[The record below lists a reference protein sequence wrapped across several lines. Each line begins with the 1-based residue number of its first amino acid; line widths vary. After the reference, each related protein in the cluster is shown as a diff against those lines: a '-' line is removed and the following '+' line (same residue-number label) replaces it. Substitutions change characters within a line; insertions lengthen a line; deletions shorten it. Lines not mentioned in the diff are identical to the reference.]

1 MLFFPCTLCPAP
13 GDKVGKRIIAWTSL
27 FSGKRKLVELLS
39 NLLDNLRGRSEDCMK
54 FMIRGDNRAQEVFSM
69 VVQNR
74 EGIAWK
80 ITFVVVFVLGLS
92 LAGCGESL
100 LDPGGGGGEAQAQ
113 VFERGV
119 RTYDIVPNTFQLQ
132 SNTDPAIVVSGE
144 ATTYTLVD
152 DGRVIFTANDVT
164 GERNIVLDPNDI
176 VIERPMAN
184 SVTVV
189 TQRSRLT

>member
-1 MLFFPCTLCPAP
+1 
-13 GDKVGKRIIAWTSL
+13 
-27 FSGKRKLVELLS
+27 
-39 NLLDNLRGRSEDCMK
+39 
-54 FMIRGDNRAQEVFSM
+54 M

-80 ITFVVVFVLGLS
+80 IAFIVVLVLGLS
-92 LAGCGESL
+92 LGGCGNVDLGE
-100 LDPGGGGGEAQAQ
+100 GEAQAQ

-119 RTYDIVPNTFQLQ
+119 RTYDIVPNTFELR
-132 SNTDPAIVVSGE
+132 SNTDPTIVVSGE
-144 ATTYTLVD
+144 ATKYTLVD
-152 DGRVIFTANDVT
+152 DGRVIFTANDTT
-164 GERNIVLDPNDI
+164 GSRNITLDPDDI

>member
-1 MLFFPCTLCPAP
+1 
-13 GDKVGKRIIAWTSL
+13 
-27 FSGKRKLVELLS
+27 
-39 NLLDNLRGRSEDCMK
+39 
-54 FMIRGDNRAQEVFSM
+54 M

-74 EGIAWK
+74 EGITWK
-80 ITFVVVFVLGLS
+80 ITFILVLVLGLS
-92 LAGCGESL
+92 LAGCGESF

-132 SNTDPAIVVSGE
+132 SNTDPSILVSGE
-144 ATTYTLVD
+144 ATRYIMVD

-164 GERNIVLDPNDI
+164 GDRNIVLDRDDI
-176 VIERPMAN
+176 VIERPTAN

-189 TQRSRLT
+189 TQRTRLT

>member
-1 MLFFPCTLCPAP
+1 
-13 GDKVGKRIIAWTSL
+13 
-27 FSGKRKLVELLS
+27 
-39 NLLDNLRGRSEDCMK
+39 
-54 FMIRGDNRAQEVFSM
+54 M

-74 EGIAWK
+74 EGITWK
-80 ITFVVVFVLGLS
+80 ITFILVLVLGLS
-92 LAGCGESL
+92 LARCGESL
-100 LDPGGGGGEAQAQ
+100 LDPGGGGGGGEAQAQ

-132 SNTDPAIVVSGE
+132 SNTDPTIVVDGE
-144 ATTYTLVD
+144 ATKYTLVD

-164 GERNIVLDPNDI
+164 GDRSILLDPGDI

-189 TQRSRLT
+189 TQRNKLT